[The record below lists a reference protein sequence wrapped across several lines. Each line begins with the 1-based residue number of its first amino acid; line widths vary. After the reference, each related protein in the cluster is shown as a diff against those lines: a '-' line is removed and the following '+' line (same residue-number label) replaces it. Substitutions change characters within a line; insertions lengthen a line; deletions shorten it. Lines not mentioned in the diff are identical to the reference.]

1 MKALQ
6 CNRVA
11 YLLAVAS
18 DLRPLL
24 LLMLVSSGVFGKVAA
39 AATRICRRFLD
50 YDLDVEPVVEGPS
63 AAAVVALLL
72 GDGTRA
78 HEVAVRDCQELPVEK
93 DEPD

>member
-1 MKALQ
+1 MCHPVLQ
-6 CNRVA
+6 CKRVA

-24 LLMLVSSGVFGKVAA
+24 LLMLVPSGVFGKVAA
-39 AATRICRRFLD
+39 AAATRICRRLLD

-63 AAAVVALLL
+63 AAAAAVVALLL

-78 HEVAVRDCQELPVEK
+78 HEVAVRDCQ
-93 DEPD
+93 